1 MVAQDRAG
9 SDTVV
14 RAALGLALVLGAC
27 GGAPPVA
34 APRGPALDATWPAL
48 DGGEVRLSEL
58 RGQVVV
64 IHVFTTWS
72 LAADLERDAL
82 IAADRADDVTVVG
95 LAFDPEGYA
104 LVSPWRNATA
114 VPYLIALVDAPTRAG
129 TGALGRI
136 VQIPTTV
143 VLDAAGRVTARLEHQ
158 VEPAE
163 LDAAI
168 ARAR

>member
-1 MVAQDRAG
+1 MRALLAIG
-9 SDTVV
+9 
-14 RAALGLALVLGAC
+14 LGLALALAAC
-27 GGAPPVA
+27 GGPPSA
-34 APRGPALDATWPAL
+34 ATPRGPAIDAAWPAL
-48 DGGEVRLSEL
+48 DGGDIRLSEL
-58 RGQVVV
+58 RGQIVV

-82 IAADRADDVTVVG
+82 IEADRADDVTVIG
-95 LAFDPEGYA
+95 LAFDPEGYP

-114 VPYLIALVDAPTRAG
+114 VPYLIVLADDPTR
-129 TGALGRI
+129 TGASALGRI

-158 VEPAE
+158 VAPAE